1 MADDALD
8 SLLRRLATTAD
19 VADLQRELARLRTD
33 FSAEQA
39 RTRRTLWA
47 VAAVVAA
54 SILIG

>member
-8 SLLRRLATTAD
+8 SLLRRVATTAD

-47 VAAVVAA
+47 VAAVVVA
-54 SILIG
+54 SILVG

>member
-19 VADLQRELARLRTD
+19 VADLRRELARLRTD

-54 SILIG
+54 SILVG

>member
-8 SLLRRLATTAD
+8 SMLRRLATTAD
-19 VADLQRELARLRTD
+19 VADLRRELARLRTD

-54 SILIG
+54 SILVG

>member
-39 RTRRTLWA
+39 RTRRTLWV

-54 SILIG
+54 SILVG

>member
-19 VADLQRELARLRTD
+19 VADLRRELARLRTD

-47 VAAVVAA
+47 VAAVVAV
-54 SILIG
+54 SILVG

>member
-8 SLLRRLATTAD
+8 SLLRRVATTAD

-47 VAAVVAA
+47 VAVVVAA
-54 SILIG
+54 SILVG

>member
-54 SILIG
+54 SILVG